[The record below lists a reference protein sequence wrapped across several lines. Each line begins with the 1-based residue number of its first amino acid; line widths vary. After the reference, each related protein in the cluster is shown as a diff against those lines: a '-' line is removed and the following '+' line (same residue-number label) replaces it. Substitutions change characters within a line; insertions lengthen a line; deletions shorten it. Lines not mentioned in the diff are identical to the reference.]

1 MAQRSS
7 QALYERIYA
16 MVESIPRGRVATY
29 AQIAREAGAP
39 RHARAVGHALRNLPS
54 TSTLPWHRV
63 LNARGRISSRP
74 GGSKGLQQKRLRAE
88 GVSIDRSGKVDLARF
103 RWEPDW

>member
-39 RHARAVGHALRNLPS
+39 RHALTASPRRDFAAWSPSERRVVRSCSPPLP
-54 TSTLPWHRV
+54 
-63 LNARGRISSRP
+63 
-74 GGSKGLQQKRLRAE
+74 
-88 GVSIDRSGKVDLARF
+88 
-103 RWEPDW
+103 